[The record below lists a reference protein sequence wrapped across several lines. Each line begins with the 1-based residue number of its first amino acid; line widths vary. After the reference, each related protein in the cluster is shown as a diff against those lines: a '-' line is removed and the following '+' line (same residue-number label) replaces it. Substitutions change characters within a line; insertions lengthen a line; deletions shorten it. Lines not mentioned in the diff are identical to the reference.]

1 MPEKKIWT
9 GTLASETEY
18 GENLKAE
25 SEKSVGEKNATIHDE
40 EQPYTDYMKLYTAAQ
55 WLRFPRKIEA
65 EFIAG
70 YYSSTIKTTR
80 WAFTGG
86 LLIYALFGYL
96 DLYVAPISLRNV
108 WLIRFGMGCPVLLLV
123 VLFTFVKRFAPYMQ
137 LMGAAAATIGGLGV
151 VAIIMITRPEELAN
165 AFYSVNQ
172 KQKHADKALNQ
183 QYP

>member
-1 MPEKKIWT
+1 MA
-9 GTLASETEY
+9 GETEY
-18 GENLKAE
+18 GENLKPE
-25 SEKSVGEKNATIHDE
+25 TGERVDEKNTAIHDE
-40 EQPYTDYMKLYTAAQ
+40 EQSSTDYMQLFTAAQ

-70 YYSSTIKTTR
+70 YYNSTIKTTR

-108 WLIRFGMGCPVLLLV
+108 WLIRFGIGCPVLLLV

-151 VAIIMITRPEELAN
+151 VAIIMITRREELAYTHY
-165 AFYSVNQ
+165 YSGLLLVMCLPV
-172 KQKHADKALNQ
+172 HGLGCSFGTHW
-183 QYP
+183 